1 MVAKKVI
8 AFSLVVIAGLV
19 LVYLLSP
26 QHAFSQTLKFGTSV
40 KVSPTY
46 YLPMMAAEEKG
57 FWKAQGL
64 DVEWVSFRGAAP
76 MMRSVAAGH
85 INIGGSVALGLL
97 LPMSKGV
104 PVVLVSEMIKRFDW
118 FIYVPTASPVRKP
131 EDLKGLKIG
140 VVVLGGVEDAYGKA
154 PLKALGLEEQT
165 RFVAIGGVRQK
176 YAALRTGA
184 IKAMVA
190 SGTVGVRSVIKGSIR
205 RVLRINDAF
214 PKKWME
220 HSIFARKDFIKS
232 QPETSRKAVKAVL
245 AAINFINTNR
255 SWTMAKVQSVSNFI
269 PEMARA
275 SLEHFEFTQDG
286 KIDREAIVNLR
297 NFAIEYGIVSG
308 KTMPPADDLFTRQF
322 TG

>member
-19 LVYLLSP
+19 LVYLLFP
-26 QHAFSQTLKFGTSV
+26 QHAFSKTLKFGTSV
-40 KVSPTY
+40 KVSPSY

-85 INIGGSVALGLL
+85 INIGGSVAMGLL
-97 LPMSKGV
+97 LPISKGV
-104 PVVLVSEMIKRFDW
+104 PVVLVSEIIKRFDW

-131 EDLKGLKIG
+131 QDLKGLKIG

-154 PLKALGLEEQT
+154 PLKALGLERQT

-205 RVLRINDAF
+205 RVLRVNDSL

-232 QPETSRKAVKAVL
+232 QPETTGKVVKAVL
-245 AAINFINTNR
+245 AAINFVTSNR
-255 SWTMAKVQSVSNFI
+255 SWTMAKVQSSSNYT
-269 PEMARA
+269 PEIARA
-275 SLEHFEFTQDG
+275 ALKHFEFTQDG

-308 KTMPPADDLFTRQF
+308 KTMPPVDDLFTRQF